1 MYTIR
6 KATLEDADGI
16 AYVHHHS
23 WMESY
28 VGIIDEAFL
37 KTRTLERSQ
46 SIFHKNECKGYL
58 VAEVNGM
65 VVGFAGYGKTRDADL
80 EGFGEIYALY
90 VLRKY
95 QKMGIGKKLI
105 AQAIEMLPEYDRFA
119 IWVLTDNQNAI
130 GFYQHLGFV
139 FDGTIKEDV
148 RPETV
153 LKESRLIK
161 TKKDN

>member
-6 KATLEDADGI
+6 KAVPEDADGI

-28 VGIIDEAFL
+28 ADIIDEAFL

-46 SIFHKNECKGYL
+46 SIFHKNECRSYL
-58 VAEVNGM
+58 VVEADGM
-65 VVGFAGYGKTRDADL
+65 VVGFAGYGKARDADL
-80 EGFGEIYALY
+80 EGYGEIYALY
-90 VLRKY
+90 VLKKY

-105 AQAIEMLPEYDRFA
+105 LMAMAMLPEYDRYA
-119 IWVLTDNQNAI
+119 VWVLTDNQNAI
-130 GFYQHLGFV
+130 GFYQHLGFA
-139 FDGTIKEDV
+139 FDGTTKEDV

-161 TKKDN
+161 IIKNK